1 MTDHGASLLPRSVA
15 GIPAR
20 ALTFEFVRASGP
32 GGQNVNKVATAVQ
45 LRVALD
51 DAGLTPVVRARL
63 EARVPGQITRAG
75 ELVIFAQRF
84 RSQLRNRE
92 DALERLE
99 ALVRAARREP
109 KARVATAPSKRVL
122 ADRASDKR
130 HHAQR
135 KAARRRPGN
144 DI

>member
-122 ADRASDKR
+122 AERASDKR

>member
-1 MTDHGASLLPRSVA
+1 MTDHGAALVPRSVA

-20 ALTFEFVRASGP
+20 ALSFEFVRASGP

-51 DAGLTPVVRARL
+51 ASGLSPAVRARL
-63 EARVPGQITRAG
+63 EERVPGQITRAG

-92 DALERLE
+92 DALERLD
-99 ALVRAARREP
+99 ALVRAARQQP
-109 KARVATAPSKRVL
+109 KARVATAPSRRVQ
-122 ADRASDKR
+122 AERASDKR

-135 KAARRRPGN
+135 KAGRRRPEI
-144 DI
+144 DV

>member
-32 GGQNVNKVATAVQ
+32 GGQNVNKVAMAVQ

-122 ADRASDKR
+122 AERASDKR

>member
-1 MTDHGASLLPRSVA
+1 MTDHGAALLPRSVS

-20 ALTFEFVRASGP
+20 ALTFEFVRSSGP

-51 DAGLTPVVRARL
+51 AAGLPAAVRARL
-63 EARVPGQITRAG
+63 EERVPGQITRSG

-92 DALERLE
+92 DAL
-99 ALVRAARREP
+99 VRAARQQP
-109 KARVATAPSKRVL
+109 KARVATAPSRRVQ
-122 ADRASDKR
+122 AERASDKR
-130 HHAQR
+130 YHAQR
-135 KAARRRPGN
+135 KAQRRRPEIEG
-144 DI
+144 